1 MAIFNWFN
9 NRFND
14 DNTIHFDRNE
24 WMCTDE
30 DNFQYCRKVNDTTFE
45 YIQLKDLEL
54 IRDSLCTRL
63 RALDYLN
70 DETGVDDWY
79 QDEIDVMRYDD
90 ETIREY
96 LAPFSGI
103 LDGVED
109 LIERNQLIA
118 ECIFETDCIAN
129 NI

>member
-1 MAIFNWFN
+1 MANFNWFN

-24 WMCTDE
+24 WVCTDE
-30 DNFQYCRKVNDTTFE
+30 RNFQYCRKVNDTTFE

-79 QDEIDVMRYDD
+79 QDEIDVTRYDD
-90 ETIREY
+90 EKIREY
-96 LAPFSGI
+96 IAPFSGI

-109 LIERNQLIA
+109 PVERNQLIA
-118 ECIFETDCIAN
+118 ECIFETDCIVN